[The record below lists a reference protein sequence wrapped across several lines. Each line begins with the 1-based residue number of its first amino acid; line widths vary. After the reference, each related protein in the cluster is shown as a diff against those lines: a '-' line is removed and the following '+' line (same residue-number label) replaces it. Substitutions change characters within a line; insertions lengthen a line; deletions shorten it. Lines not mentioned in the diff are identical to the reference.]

1 MTIEQ
6 MMESR
11 QLLLNAAD
19 IAEVLGVDAQD
30 LRVQARDNP
39 AALGFPVTRIGKRT
53 LIPRIPFLRHLGM
66 EGINDEKAY
75 R

>member
-11 QLLLNAAD
+11 QLLLNPAD

-30 LRVQARDNP
+30 LRVQARNDP
-39 AALGFPVTRIGKRT
+39 AALGFPVTRVGRRT

-66 EGINDEKAY
+66 EGVNDEKIHK
-75 R
+75 